1 MVKSQILPDK
11 INYNESRQID
21 EEDIGYASTRYEN
34 NDFIIPI
41 EIAIGREK
49 HTYSAHKVVYFSVYL
64 IINNIIKDK
73 IGIVEID
80 SDRFI
85 DSLDEDGDFIIDNG
99 NIIFFV
105 DDKYISGMMKD
116 VVLSKEQSDDEP
128 DDNELIRI

>member
-105 DDKYISGMMKD
+105 DDKYANEFNK
-116 VVLSKEQSDDEP
+116 SK
-128 DDNELIRI
+128 R